1 MSAQLI
7 EISQGNSRIL
17 KFGPV
22 LDPVTKVAVDL
33 TGAHATWRLARSPS
47 SPPTEIFLKKTDL
60 DVTNPITFT
69 SAVVSTVTQWFVWVR
84 LMSSDTTLIPPSINP
99 ARYWWHELMLTDQ
112 FGNVDTA
119 YRGGII
125 LQPSIDIS

>member
-1 MSAQLI
+1 MNLI

-22 LDPVTKVAVDL
+22 LDLARMPVDM
-33 TGAHATWRLARSPS
+33 TGAKAVWRMARAPNSPAS
-47 SPPTEIFLKKTDL
+47 EIFLRKTTEDA
-60 DVTNPITFT
+60 VNPITII
-69 SAVVSTVTQWFVWVR
+69 SSLISGIPNWFVWVK
-84 LMSSDTTLIPPSINP
+84 LLATDTATIPASINP

-112 FGNVDTA
+112 DGNVDTA

-125 LQPSIDIS
+125 LHQSIDIP